1 MKSKKTMKKP
11 AKAATKRKP
20 AAPRKAT
27 AHAARKPVSRKVA
40 PLRKPAA
47 KQPAKVKNATAAQS
61 RQPASPNITP
71 KELQEIKKHLNT
83 MKQDIVARIQEKKN
97 MDMPEPEVGD
107 PIDQASQS
115 LDKEILFEV
124 SDNDYKMLDQIEAT
138 LRRMEKGL
146 YGCCQSCGKT
156 IPLKR
161 LRALPFARCCVNCQT
176 SNEGSLPE

>member
-1 MKSKKTMKKP
+1 MKSKKTTKKP
-11 AKAATKRKP
+11 AKAAAKHKP
-20 AAPRKAT
+20 AARRKA
-27 AHAARKPVSRKVA
+27 A
-40 PLRKPAA
+40 PARKPAA
-47 KQPAKVKNATAAQS
+47 KKPAQAKKAAAPQS
-61 RQPASPNITP
+61 RQATSPNITL
-71 KELQEIKKHLNT
+71 KELQEIKKHLRT

-97 MDMPEPEVGD
+97 MDMPEAEVGD

-161 LRALPFARCCVNCQT
+161 LRALPFARYCVNCQT
-176 SNEGSLPE
+176 SNEVSLPE